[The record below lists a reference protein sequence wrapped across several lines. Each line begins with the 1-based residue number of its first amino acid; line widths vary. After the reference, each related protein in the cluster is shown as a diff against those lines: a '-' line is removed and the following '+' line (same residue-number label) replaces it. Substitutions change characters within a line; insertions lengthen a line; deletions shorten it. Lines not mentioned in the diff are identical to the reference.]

1 LIVADASTLTDF
13 LLGQTA
19 TLASVADAL
28 RGRESE
34 ALHVPELA
42 EPEVLNALRRLALK
56 GDISEH
62 RAAEAVGDLGSARLV
77 RYAHWPLRDR
87 VWGLRDDLTAYDAT
101 YLALAEA
108 LDASL
113 LMTAD
118 QGLAEVAAR
127 WLGAERVDL
136 TG

>member
-1 LIVADASTLTDF
+1 MIVVDASTLTDF
-13 LLGQTA
+13 LLGQPA
-19 TLASVADAL
+19 TLASVAHAM

-34 ALHVPELA
+34 GLHVPELA
-42 EPEVLNALRRLALK
+42 EPEVLNALRRLTLK
-56 GDISEH
+56 GDISQT
-62 RAAEAVGDLGSARLV
+62 RAAEAVGDLGGARLV
-77 RYAHWPLRDR
+77 RYAHWPLRER
-87 VWGLRDDLTAYDAT
+87 VWSLRDNLTAYDAT

-118 QGLAEVAAR
+118 QGLAEMAAR
-127 WLGAERVDL
+127 WLGADRVDL